1 MSFDDSP
8 PIEISSRETSN
19 DNIDNLED
27 DDAFNHY
34 HENGINSIED
44 NMLPDL
50 QKYQSTNQDEDL
62 FSTYE
67 SLKVRFMKL
76 LRCRRLEIL
85 DLDFADNENFKFQ
98 LIYSIF
104 YNLIQGKIL

>member
-34 HENGINSIED
+34 HENGRNSIED

-50 QKYQSTNQDEDL
+50 QKYQSTPQDEDL

-67 SLKVRFMKL
+67 SLKVGINIIVI
-76 LRCRRLEIL
+76 LEVI
-85 DLDFADNENFKFQ
+85 
-98 LIYSIF
+98 SIF
-104 YNLIQGKIL
+104 IICLLLMLKFKDLYSVDIKYS